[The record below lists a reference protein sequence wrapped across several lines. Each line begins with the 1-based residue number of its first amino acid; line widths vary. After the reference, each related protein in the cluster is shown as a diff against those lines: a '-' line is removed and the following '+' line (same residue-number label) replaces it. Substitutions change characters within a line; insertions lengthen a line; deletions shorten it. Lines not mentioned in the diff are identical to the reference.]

1 MKDSNLVYN
10 RRQSETKERKPMD
23 SLSVFTHS
31 EIMKLENIF
40 KETPQQAL
48 TQGFFQNL
56 AIDFSCQPSRLG
68 KSDITQQQVE
78 GWFQSRRKEIQAKGT
93 TSSGAFDWVVESHE
107 DLSDLTMFSNE
118 PDNSQKDPCITDLSE
133 LAFEAK
139 SSKDGAW
146 YDVASFLTYRVVSSG
161 ELEVRVRYAGFGRE
175 EDEWVNVRRAVR
187 DRSIPLEESECHK
200 IKVGDL
206 VLCFQERED
215 EAVYFDALVVE
226 IQRNLHDQTGCRC
239 IFVVRFDH
247 DKSKEQVPLGR
258 ICCRPSEYTSSA
270 IVKSDQDINPKP
282 ENKPKPEINRDED
295 MKFSFL
301 Y

>member
-1 MKDSNLVYN
+1 MKDSKLAKNLH
-10 RRQSETKERKPMD
+10 RSETMERKPMN
-23 SLSVFTHS
+23 SLSVFTNS
-31 EIMKLENIF
+31 EIMKMENIF
-40 KETPQQAL
+40 KETPQQSL
-48 TQGFFQNL
+48 TQEFFQNL
-56 AIDFSCQPSRLG
+56 ATNFSCQPSRVG
-68 KSDITQQQVE
+68 KSDITRQQVE
-78 GWFQSRRKEIQAKGT
+78 GWFQSKRKEIQAKGT
-93 TSSGAFDWVVESHE
+93 SSSGAFDWVVESHE
-107 DLSDLTMFSNE
+107 DLSDLTMFSNA
-118 PDNSQKDPCITDLSE
+118 PDNSQKPKDPCVTDLSE

-146 YDVASFLTYRVVSSG
+146 YDVASFLSYRVVSSG

-200 IKVGDL
+200 VKVGDL

-215 EAVYFDALVVE
+215 EAVYCDAHVLE
-226 IQRNLHDQTGCRC
+226 IERSLHDQTGCRC

-247 DKSKEQVPLGR
+247 DKSKEQVSLGR
-258 ICCRPSEYTSSA
+258 LCCRPSQYTSSA
-270 IVKSDQDINPKP
+270 IVKPNQDINTKQ
-282 ENKPKPEINRDED
+282 EINRDKD

>member
-1 MKDSNLVYN
+1 
-10 RRQSETKERKPMD
+10 MD
-23 SLSVFTHS
+23 SLSVFIHS
-31 EIMKLENIF
+31 IMKLENIF

-118 PDNSQKDPCITDLSE
+118 PDNSRTPKDPCVTDLSE

-161 ELEVRVRYAGFGRE
+161 ELEVRVRYAEFGRE

-200 IKVGDL
+200 VKVGDL

-215 EAVYFDALVVE
+215 EAVYCDAHVVE
-226 IQRNLHDQTGCRC
+226 SRGTYTTKQAAGVFLLFVLTMIKARNKFCWKGYVAGLQNTLLQPLLNPIRTSNVSWRTNLSQR
-239 IFVVRFDH
+239 
-247 DKSKEQVPLGR
+247 
-258 ICCRPSEYTSSA
+258 
-270 IVKSDQDINPKP
+270 
-282 ENKPKPEINRDED
+282 
-295 MKFSFL
+295 
-301 Y
+301 